1 MAGIRLILILIA
13 LAGVPLFAH
22 PSQALQQNDADE
34 AIKRF
39 LSSQKS
45 DREDAQAQGSAV
57 ADLNGDGKSEV
68 VLVWILM
75 GPTYSHSTLTILS
88 MVGTEY
94 KAVASFQLMGEA
106 ELSSVKSGVIYRSKG
121 IRQK

>member
-1 MAGIRLILILIA
+1 
-13 LAGVPLFAH
+13 
-22 PSQALQQNDADE
+22 
-34 AIKRF
+34 
-39 LSSQKS
+39 
-45 DREDAQAQGSAV
+45 
-57 ADLNGDGKSEV
+57 
-68 VLVWILM
+68 
-75 GPTYSHSTLTILS
+75 